1 MSALMAPPM
10 VENQQ
15 FRDYSKVWEVQTKKR
30 AELEI
35 QTQGNILKGK
45 LVRRLSRQM
54 HAYIR
59 RNTERLRA
67 FRRGHVETSRDP
79 SAMMLCSNL
88 DPELIQSRTTITMR
102 RFIKNAKQEADLAIL
117 CCKKQMDTQIKEV
130 KDMLIHMASLDMEMS
145 RHGAIQEASTPVQ
158 ILEDIIENA
167 ETREARGQS
176 MPKEAVTQGVES
188 VTKEA
193 KIALMKW
200 EMDRWGGWTDRVH
213 KSGRMKDLMTSKRFI
228 ASQLGPYME
237 GIEERFLTFFQN
249 CTLLDM
255 ESTGLVM
262 HHSWAMIQRGLMGKG
277 QPLGRTLR
285 PRK

>member
-15 FRDYSKVWEVQTKKR
+15 FRDFSKVWEVQTKKR

-45 LVRRLSRQM
+45 LVRRLNRQM

-88 DPELIQSRTTITMR
+88 DPELIQSRTTRTMR

-117 CCKKQMDTQIKEV
+117 CCKKQMNTQVKEV
-130 KDMLIHMASLDMEMS
+130 QEMLIHMASLDMEMS

>member
-15 FRDYSKVWEVQTKKR
+15 FRDFSKVWEAQTKKR
-30 AELEI
+30 AGLEI

-45 LVRRLSRQM
+45 LVRRLRRQM

-59 RNTERLRA
+59 RNTDRLRA

-79 SAMMLCSNL
+79 QAMMVASNL
-88 DPELIQSRTTITMR
+88 DPELIQSRTTLTMK
-102 RFIKNAKQEADLAIL
+102 RFIRNAKQEADCAIL
-117 CCKKQMDTQIKEV
+117 SCKNQMNTQIDEIKE
-130 KDMLIHMASLDMEMS
+130 MLIHMASLDMEMS
-145 RHGAIQEASTPVQ
+145 RHGAIQHASTPVQ

-167 ETREARGQS
+167 QVREERGQS

-188 VTKEA
+188 VTREA
-193 KIALMKW
+193 KVALMKW

-213 KSGRMKDLMTSKRFI
+213 KSGKMKDVLTSPKFI

-237 GIEERFLTFFQN
+237 GIEERYLTFFQN

-262 HHSWAMIQRGLMGKG
+262 HHSWAMIQKGFMGKG
-277 QPLGRTLR
+277 QPLGRTLK